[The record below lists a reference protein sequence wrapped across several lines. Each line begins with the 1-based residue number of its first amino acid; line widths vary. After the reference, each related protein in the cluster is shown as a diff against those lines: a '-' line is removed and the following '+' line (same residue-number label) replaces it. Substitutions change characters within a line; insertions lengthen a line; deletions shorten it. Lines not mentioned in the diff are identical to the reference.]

1 MSRSS
6 VQIRPAA
13 PSTGHEFPLDQ
24 SSHSGGGFHSGCG
37 RSRCLRAGGPVRE
50 WSADGFQLVR
60 PGSDRVS
67 AEQRQDQQHGEL
79 DLSVPSQQAVFNAA
93 KATWESLITGWKD
106 TVGISSVSIT
116 VNLENIDG
124 PGNILG
130 SAGPDTGIITPNYL
144 YTTSGSMTF
153 DTSDIPGLGAAF
165 GDVVLHEMGH
175 VLGIGTLWSASFAT
189 GGFVTGRQEVYV
201 NNSGQY
207 TGAYGLAA
215 YNAEFGQS
223 GAFIPVELGGGPGT
237 ANGHWNE
244 VDGGAG
250 LTGIVG
256 PQGDF
261 RNELMTGWLNAP
273 SYISNTTVQSL
284 QDIGFNVIPEPAPFA
299 LVALGGLLMVRR
311 RRE

>member
-1 MSRSS
+1 MNFPSINRPIRAAAFILVVAGHDASALVVQSVNGPLTVSNSS
-6 VQIRPAA
+6 GPVQIGFPRSNVRINSTANSTSPFQIMLNYSNA
-13 PSTGHEFPLDQ
+13 PT
-24 SSHSGGGFHSGCG
+24 
-37 RSRCLRAGGPVRE
+37 
-50 WSADGFQLVR
+50 
-60 PGSDRVS
+60 
-67 AEQRQDQQHGEL
+67 
-79 DLSVPSQQAVFNAA
+79 PSQQAVFNAA